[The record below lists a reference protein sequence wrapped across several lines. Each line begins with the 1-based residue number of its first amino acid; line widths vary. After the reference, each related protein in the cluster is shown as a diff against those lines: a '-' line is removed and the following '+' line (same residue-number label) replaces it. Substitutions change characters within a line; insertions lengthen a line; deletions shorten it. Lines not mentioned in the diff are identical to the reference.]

1 MCSTSGFDGFQERAF
16 PCALNLQPRH
26 LVPAE
31 EAYRQKYLQSSAMRS
46 SIDSETARYS
56 GDLGWVL
63 LGIFFFLDFYHMP
76 SSFSNILVL
85 QYTEHMCHYGVSFV
99 LRNST
104 LTADHLSSVG
114 TSEAP
119 RLIASFCLT
128 FKKPTYKGH
137 LDGSTG

>member
-1 MCSTSGFDGFQERAF
+1 MCSMSGFDGFQECAF

-31 EAYRQKYLQSSAMRS
+31 AAYRQKYLQSSAMRS

-63 LGIFFFLDFYHMP
+63 LGIFFLDFYHMS
-76 SSFSNILVL
+76 SSFSNILV
-85 QYTEHMCHYGVSFV
+85 HMCHYGVSFV

-137 LDGSTG
+137 LDGSTS